1 MDLESN
7 NLPQHVL
14 HGFQQLLARKSV
26 GAHILHAPHGTSA
39 LCVGGVSREN
49 DGGYV
54 Y

>member
-7 NLPQHVL
+7 KLPQHVL

-39 LCVGGVSREN
+39 LNVGGVSREN